1 MYIRKALLT
10 VVGIFMMGL
19 SLGFAHAIWIETPS
33 VGRQGETQAI
43 KIYFG
48 EFGTEDV
55 SKASDWFA
63 DLSRFELQLIHPGG
77 SKTTLPF
84 TANGDHFAAS
94 FTPESEG
101 LYNVV
106 LRKVAGEV
114 YYGYKLD
121 YMATAHVQVG
131 EDRKFGQQALPI
143 ALRPVAGG
151 YQAGQ
156 AIDLSV
162 LIDSTLTGEKEITVI
177 SPSTWTKRLYPDDK
191 SNARFVPVW
200 PGKYL
205 VETTVS
211 DKNKGE
217 WNGKPYDVNYR
228 CHTYL
233 LEVK

>member
-33 VGRQGETQAI
+33 VGEQGEAQSV

-48 EFGTEDV
+48 EFGTEDI
-55 SKASDWFA
+55 SKAANWFA
-63 DLSRFELQLIHPGG
+63 DLSQFELQLIGPDG
-77 SKTTLPF
+77 SKTALPF
-84 TANGDHFAAS
+84 KANGDHFAAS
-94 FTPESEG
+94 FTPESDG

-106 LRKVAGEV
+106 LRKIAGEV

-131 EDRKFGQQALPI
+131 EGRKFGQQALPI
-143 ALRPVAGG
+143 ALRPEGSHYEAGK
-151 YQAGQ
+151 

-162 LIDSTLTGEKEITVI
+162 LIDSTLTGEQEITVI
-177 SPSTWTKRLYPDDK
+177 SPNTWTKKLYPDEK
-191 SNARFVPVW
+191 SAASFVPLW

-217 WNGKPYDVNYR
+217 WNGTSYDMDYR